1 MGKRRGSV
9 IVLWWWRRWWSLRN
23 QTEFGSVANPT
34 SLFTSEGSIHN
45 LSFHLLQPGIS
56 SRNMTT
62 HYPRQELTSKAMN
75 GAEKKLNRV
84 NISLQES
91 IAHLHPLQRQHAIE
105 LHRQQQQQPPP
116 PPPPTRPQVQASL
129 STFTACTVPASC
141 RARSRF
147 LNLRDSVKKS
157 PTKSTAKVVSSIHAA
172 SRPEIPWVP
181 FSFSKVLQDRLQ
193 VLFADLLCCS
203 VSVRGRIVT
212 VFVEPSP
219 NQKVLLALSW
229 LEVKSCTQSN
239 LFFSDFSV

>member
-23 QTEFGSVANPT
+23 QIEFGSVANPT
-34 SLFTSEGSIHN
+34 SLFRSEGSIHN
-45 LSFHLLQPGIS
+45 LSSRLLQPGIS

-62 HYPRQELTSKAMN
+62 HYPRQELTSEAMN
-75 GAEKKLNRV
+75 GAEKKLPRV
-84 NISLQES
+84 NINLQES

-105 LHRQQQQQPPP
+105 LHRQQQQQQQQQQPN
-116 PPPPTRPQVQASL
+116 RPQVQASL

-157 PTKSTAKVVSSIHAA
+157 PTKSTAKVVSSSHAA

-181 FSFSKVLQDRLQ
+181 FSFSKVLQDPSQ
-193 VLFADLLCCS
+193 VL
-203 VSVRGRIVT
+203 
-212 VFVEPSP
+212 
-219 NQKVLLALSW
+219 
-229 LEVKSCTQSN
+229 LEV
-239 LFFSDFSV
+239 

>member
-1 MGKRRGSV
+1 MHCMLPTTWYHLQGRMTTGRCSHFLFPGLY
-9 IVLWWWRRWWSLRN
+9 ILSLDLL
-23 QTEFGSVANPT
+23 G
-34 SLFTSEGSIHN
+34 LK
-45 LSFHLLQPGIS
+45 LLQ
-56 SRNMTT
+56 
-62 HYPRQELTSKAMN
+62 
-75 GAEKKLNRV
+75 
-84 NISLQES
+84 LQ
-91 IAHLHPLQRQHAIE
+91 L
-105 LHRQQQQQPPP
+105 QQQQQPPP

-157 PTKSTAKVVSSIHAA
+157 PTKSTAKVVSSSHAA